1 RAPYN
6 RRASARRG
14 SHNRGPDRP
23 ALREGLTARRPGVR
37 RSRSIAAAGSHAEEA
52 RSAVPK
58 HGGPARDRLDRHR
71 AHRVGHRPEETDL
84 APPDTEQSLEA
95 ELQDLFRRILACG
108 RRQGERAALDRIVG
122 LAQSALAEIAEP
134 EGAGP
139 AEAARSEPP

>member
-1 RAPYN
+1 M
-6 RRASARRG
+6 
-14 SHNRGPDRP
+14 
-23 ALREGLTARRPGVR
+23 
-37 RSRSIAAAGSHAEEA
+37 
-52 RSAVPK
+52 
-58 HGGPARDRLDRHR
+58 
-71 AHRVGHRPEETDL
+71 

-139 AEAARSEPP
+139 AEAARSEPPAAKEDPERPTQAQGLQPLRPLH